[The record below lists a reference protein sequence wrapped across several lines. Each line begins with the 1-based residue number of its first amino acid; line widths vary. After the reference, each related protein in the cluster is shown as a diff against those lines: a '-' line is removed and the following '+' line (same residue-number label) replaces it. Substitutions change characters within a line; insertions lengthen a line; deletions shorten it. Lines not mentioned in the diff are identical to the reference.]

1 MKGNSD
7 MESQED
13 YQTTEPTEPTESVEP
28 ENEPSELHVL
38 QKERDDAVE
47 ARTRALADY
56 ANFQRRA
63 KENEIRERDR
73 GVSDVARNL
82 MPVLDQFDMALG
94 QQAEDTSVESLLKG
108 IEIVRDE
115 LAKALEK
122 TGIAKIAPAIG
133 DPFDPMNQEAML
145 QQPAEGVEPGHVSML
160 VQVGWAM
167 GSQVLRPAKVAI
179 APEDA

>member
-1 MKGNSD
+1 
-7 MESQED
+7 MESHED
-13 YQTTEPTEPTESVEP
+13 YPTTESTDPTEAEAET
-28 ENEPSELHVL
+28 SEFHAL

-63 KENEIRERDR
+63 KENEVRERDR
-73 GVSDVARNL
+73 GVADVARNL
-82 MPVLDQFDMALG
+82 MPVLDQCDMALG

-115 LAKALEK
+115 LSKALEK
-122 TGIAKIAPAIG
+122 TGIAKIAPEIG
-133 DPFDPMNQEAML
+133 DPFDPMSQEAML

-160 VQVGWAM
+160 VQVGWTM